1 MRSHRRLSLL
11 LAGLPLLLSTA
22 CITPLMMESATVP
35 LGGRAYKVLGET
47 EAERCLVSILGIPIE
62 RDASLHSTLAAAR
75 DAIGADALVA
85 VTVDRRQLTTGFYN
99 ESCTLVRAK
108 GIRFTDDRAPFL
120 QPGPAV
126 PPVPPK
132 SPPSQPAAEP
142 GAPAAE
148 PAAEPV
154 AEPAAEP
161 AAAERRPATRAERER
176 QAGAKKRRAA
186 EKRRQARLEK
196 KRRAEEKKRQ
206 AREKKRQAALEKKRR
221 AEEEKRRAA
230 EAERKAEEEKR
241 KAEEKRRKAEE
252 AKRKAEA
259 ERRRAEEARP
269 VPEQYAIF
277 CKYEAGQPILVE
289 TKADKIEADF
299 VKCVYFGVRVKKAD
313 GSQGVIPFEK
323 IWSVRMRADD
333 KAQPAGPAKPRR

>member
-11 LAGLPLLLSTA
+11 LAGLPLILATA

-35 LGGRAYKVLGET
+35 LGGRAYQVLGET
-47 EAERCLVSILGIPIE
+47 EAEKCLVTILGIPIA

-75 DAIGADALVA
+75 DEIGADALIA

-99 ESCTLVRAK
+99 ETCTLVRAK
-108 GIRFTDDRAPFL
+108 GIRFTGERAPFL

-126 PPVPPK
+126 PPLPPK
-132 SPPSQPAAEP
+132 SPPSP
-142 GAPAAE
+142 PAAE
-148 PAAEPV
+148 PAEP
-154 AEPAAEP
+154 AEPAAAAAEPAAAPAEP
-161 AAAERRPATRAERER
+161 AAAERRPATRAERKR
-176 QAGAKKRRAA
+176 QAAAKKRRAA

-196 KRRAEEKKRQ
+196 KRRAEEKKR
-206 AREKKRQAALEKKRR
+206 
-221 AEEEKRRAA
+221 RAA
-230 EAERKAEEEKR
+230 EAKR
-241 KAEEKRRKAEE
+241 KAEEAKRQAEE

-259 ERRRAEEARP
+259 EKGRAEEEARLAEEKKRKAEEARRKAEEAKP
-269 VPEQYAIF
+269 VPEEYGIF

-289 TKADKIEADF
+289 TKADKIEAEF

-323 IWSVRMRADD
+323 IWSVHMRADE
-333 KAQPAGPAKPRR
+333 KAQPAGPAQPRR